1 MERNYRKRS
10 KVDSEKYQLAK
21 YQLPIALARETSK
34 QWQRQNKALEGRW
47 EEKRGDGGGEWHLPA
62 EEGTRGRVATAE
74 EGGWRTLLEPT
85 LAFVGL

>member
-1 MERNYRKRS
+1 MERNYRKRN

-47 EEKRGDGGGEWHLPA
+47 EER
-62 EEGTRGRVATAE
+62 
-74 EGGWRTLLEPT
+74 
-85 LAFVGL
+85 